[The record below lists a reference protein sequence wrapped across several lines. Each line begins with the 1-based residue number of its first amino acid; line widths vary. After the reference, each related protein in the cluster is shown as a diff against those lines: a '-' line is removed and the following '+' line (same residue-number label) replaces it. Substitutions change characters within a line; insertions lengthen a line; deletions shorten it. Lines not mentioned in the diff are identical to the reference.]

1 MADTTDVWKPS
12 PDPREVRV
20 AELETQ
26 LRQRDALIEQL
37 QQRVTELEQ
46 QLAELDRAAKRQAT
60 PFARKRRKENPKRPG
75 RKAGQ
80 GPFTSRARPT
90 PDQVAETKEQPLEA
104 CPACGGPVTDVKDHE
119 QFVVDIPE
127 VQPIVTRYVTHS
139 GQCARCGQRVRSRH
153 PEQISD
159 ASGSA
164 GVVIG
169 PRAKALAADLK
180 HRLGVPYGKVAEV
193 LEVGFGLPVSRGG
206 LCQADA
212 RLAKQAQ
219 PVYDELIDLIRQSA
233 VAHADETGW
242 RIGTLAAWLWVF
254 TNRDLTVYT
263 VETGRDH
270 EVVVKILGEA
280 FAGILVSDCFTAY
293 DHRALTA
300 WLKQKCLGHLLNDL
314 SELNES
320 KTGGAVR
327 FARDVTAVL
336 RAALTLRDQ
345 KPTLAPADFAAR
357 AAQLEAELDALID
370 TRRQLTDADNL
381 RFAKRLRKHR
391 EHLLR
396 FLYVDGL
403 DATNNQAERML
414 RPAVI
419 TRKTGGCNRTDG
431 GAQTHSIL
439 ASILT
444 TCRQQGFSILD
455 ALVKIQRNVGRT
467 LKALAPPLLD
477 TS

>member
-1 MADTTDVWKPS
+1 MADPNSVLKPS
-12 PDPREVRV
+12 PDPRDVRV
-20 AELETQ
+20 AELEAQ
-26 LRQRDALIEQL
+26 LRQRDALIEEL
-37 QQRVTELEQ
+37 RQRIAELE
-46 QLAELDRAAKRQAT
+46 RTAKRQAT

-80 GPFTSRARPT
+80 GRFTSRARPT
-90 PDQVAETKEQPLEA
+90 PDQVTETKEQALEV
-104 CPACGGPVTDVKDHE
+104 CPICGGPVTDVKDHE
-119 QFVVDIPE
+119 QFVVDLPE
-127 VQPIVTRYVTHS
+127 VQPTVTRYLTHS
-139 GQCARCGQRVRSRH
+139 GQCTRCGPRVRSRH
-153 PEQISD
+153 PEQISE
-159 ASGSA
+159 ATGAA

-180 HRLGVPYGKVAEV
+180 HRLGVPYGKVAEI

-212 RLAKQAQ
+212 RLAEQAR
-219 PVYDELIDLIRQSA
+219 PVYVELLDLIRQSA
-233 VAHADETGW
+233 VVHADETGW

-263 VETGRDH
+263 IAAGRGH
-270 EVVVKILGEA
+270 EVVVQMLGEA

-293 DHRALTA
+293 DHQALAA
-300 WLKQKCLGHLLNDL
+300 WLKQKCVGHLLKDL

-320 KTGGAVR
+320 KTGGALR
-327 FARDVTAVL
+327 FARDVTATL
-336 RAALTLRDQ
+336 RAALALRDQ
-345 KPTLAPADFAAR
+345 KRTLAPPDFAAR
-357 AAQLEAELDALID
+357 AAQLETQLDALID
-370 TRRQLTDADNL
+370 TRRQLTDPDNT

-391 EHLLR
+391 QHLLR

-419 TRKTGGCNRTDG
+419 TRKTGGCNRTAG
-431 GAQTHSIL
+431 GAETHSIL
-439 ASILT
+439 VSVLT

-455 ALVKIQRNVGRT
+455 SLVKIQRNAGST
-467 LKALAPPLLD
+467 LKSLAPPLLD